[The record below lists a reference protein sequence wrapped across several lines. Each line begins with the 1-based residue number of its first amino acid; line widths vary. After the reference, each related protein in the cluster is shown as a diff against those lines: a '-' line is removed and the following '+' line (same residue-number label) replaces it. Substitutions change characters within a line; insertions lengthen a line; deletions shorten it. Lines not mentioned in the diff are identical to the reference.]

1 MKILEFD
8 TVILGGGPAG
18 FSAGLYASRGAAKTA
33 IVDISMFGGQ
43 PSNYLEL
50 ENYPGVSKIGG
61 YDLMEKLKRMQTCL
75 GFKSSLCKKL
85 SLLI

>member
-33 IVDISMFGGQ
+33 IVDISM
-43 PSNYLEL
+43 LEGSHQIIL
-50 ENYPGVSKIGG
+50 NSKITRGFQ
-61 YDLMEKLKRMQTCL
+61 KLVAMT
-75 GFKSSLCKKL
+75 
-85 SLLI
+85 

>member
-18 FSAGLYASRGAAKTA
+18 FSAGLYASRGAVKTA

-50 ENYPGVSKIGG
+50 
-61 YDLMEKLKRMQTCL
+61 DR
-75 GFKSSLCKKL
+75 KSVGRERVC
-85 SLLI
+85 